1 MNVVTKEV
9 KEEGERTDGMKN
21 KDGERVS
28 WRSFYNSLLNDGL
41 TIPDLQRGKDA
52 SVQDQWMQGRKY
64 LLSSISVFLFT
75 PHDFPASR
83 LGCSP

>member
-28 WRSFYNSLLNDGL
+28 WRSLYK
-41 TIPDLQRGKDA
+41 RR
-52 SVQDQWMQGRKY
+52 SVAKRVQEQT
-64 LLSSISVFLFT
+64 LFSMT
-75 PHDFPASR
+75 V
-83 LGCSP
+83 